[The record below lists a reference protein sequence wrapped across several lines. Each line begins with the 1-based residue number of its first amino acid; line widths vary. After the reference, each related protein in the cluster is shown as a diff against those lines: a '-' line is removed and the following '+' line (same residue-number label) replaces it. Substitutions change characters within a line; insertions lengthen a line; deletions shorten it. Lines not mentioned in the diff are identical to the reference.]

1 MPARQHTL
9 RATVEWSLSLLDDAE
24 RALLETEA
32 VFVGGWT
39 IEAAAEV
46 ASLEEDRALELSEAL
61 ARHSLIYLDSTE
73 SGPRLRMLETIRLF
87 VAERLEARPDAA
99 EVQGRH
105 AGYYRALAERADRPL
120 RGAGQREWLERLE
133 AEAGNLAAAARWYLA
148 HDSTPLPH
156 LFRVLWP
163 FWSLRDHLG
172 EARTWVGQLLPAADS
187 LGPQARAELLWTAT
201 VTAGEV
207 GDDASALAARQAL
220 GPLLDQIEDP
230 LLHAVCQLAMAWSS
244 PITGDFDSALQAAS
258 ATLHEL
264 RGQDEPLWT
273 ALAAFTAGSTELAVG
288 RHRDAARHLRQ
299 ARDLT
304 EQFGTTWLAAGSRA
318 QMGILAVEQGRP
330 EQARELLDEAL
341 DLGQATYYRSA
352 IVPLCLSAFAR
363 LALAEGDPQR
373 AALLA
378 GAADGLRRRVGLR
391 AWPMLRRGEAD
402 LVAQVRQALGADRF
416 DQVFAAGSGLSH
428 RAAVAAVYG

>member
-1 MPARQHTL
+1 
-9 RATVEWSLSLLDDAE
+9 
-24 RALLETEA
+24 
-32 VFVGGWT
+32 
-39 IEAAAEV
+39 
-46 ASLEEDRALELSEAL
+46 
-61 ARHSLIYLDSTE
+61 
-73 SGPRLRMLETIRLF
+73 
-87 VAERLEARPDAA
+87 
-99 EVQGRH
+99 VQGRH

-133 AEAGNLAAAARWYLA
+133 AEAGNPAAAARWHLA
-148 HDSTPLPH
+148 HDPTPLPH

-220 GPLLDQIEDP
+220 GPLLGQIEDP

-273 ALAAFTAGSTELAVG
+273 ALAAFTASSTELAV
-288 RHRDAARHLRQ
+288 AA
-299 ARDLT
+299 T
-304 EQFGTTWLAAGSRA
+304 
-318 QMGILAVEQGRP
+318 
-330 EQARELLDEAL
+330 
-341 DLGQATYYRSA
+341 ATPHA
-352 IVPLCLSAFAR
+352 TCA
-363 LALAEGDPQR
+363 
-373 AALLA
+373 
-378 GAADGLRRRVGLR
+378 RRVT
-391 AWPMLRRGEAD
+391 
-402 LVAQVRQALGADRF
+402 
-416 DQVFAAGSGLSH
+416 
-428 RAAVAAVYG
+428 